1 VPKFMIP
8 NYIRYT
14 HYLPKTATN
23 KVEKYKLKQS
33 LLAEL
38 NSE

>member
-1 VPKFMIP
+1 MIP

-14 HYLPKTATN
+14 DCLPKTATN
-23 KVEKYKLKQS
+23 KVEKYKLIQS